1 VLLVGVFPRSGD
13 LSFARRLAE
22 REIKTRLQ
30 QVSGVAS
37 VGVVGGARDEV
48 KVLVDQEKAAARG
61 VTLAD
66 IAEALAGSN
75 VDSPAGSI
83 TEGSTELLVKT
94 EGPAK
99 DVPALGEFSVAGNGG
114 TRFEVREVARIA
126 RGTRERVSLFMVDG
140 REGVG
145 LQVYR
150 RPRASPVALS
160 RGVRAELGRLSRAY
174 GRDLELVVARDSSLF
189 ISRSLS
195 DLVLSAAAGAAIA
208 FLVVLLF
215 VRDIATS
222 LMLVCSVPISIVV
235 SLLFLR
241 VAGRSLNVM
250 SIGGLSMGIGMMMD
264 NSVVILEN
272 LQRRLLLGGG
282 DEGGGR
288 GGGRSGAIS
297 PEAVVSATDEM
308 SGSNVGSTVTSIVVF
323 LPVIFLPGV
332 IGAVFADLALSVI
345 FSQVTSLAVSVTL
358 IPVLFRLSEG
368 ARERMRVGRER
379 RRTARERRRG
389 TPSAGTPS
397 VGMARIERLFRRILR
412 AFFRKPLILAAILA
426 ATTAAGIACFRLL
439 PFEFLP
445 SIDTGEID
453 LTIALPGG
461 STIEH
466 ASRVGAEL
474 SERLLAFEG
483 VRMVHAK
490 AGGEQEDLWYLADPL
505 EAAEI
510 LHMTAALSTGRR
522 RTASAVAEE
531 MRRAIAAGDE
541 SVSVELP
548 GNIVAPLLGLSS
560 GRSELVV
567 NGKDQQE
574 AVARARELADA
585 IRALGGGETVALSP
599 SGEKPELRITPDR
612 EAVARSGT
620 DIAALALAAR
630 AALDGVVPTSL
641 LVDGRDEDVRVMLR
655 PEEAVGVAGVES
667 LRIRGPGGG
676 FMRLSDLARVAEAG
690 SPAAL
695 ARVDRGDVAF
705 VRFAAA
711 GPGRREDAG
720 AIEDILR
727 TRPYARSLETS
738 ALQESMS
745 PLLLTFALV
754 ILLLYLALGAQFES
768 FVLPLFL
775 LACLPLSFFGIVAAL
790 ALAGKSLNVDSI
802 LGVIVLFGIAVN
814 NTIVLYE
821 TYAHRMGR
829 AHGGGALVAIYR
841 GTSERLRP
849 ILITMLTTVTALVP
863 IALDAS
869 GTSTQASM
877 AVAIIGG
884 LFVSTTLTL
893 FAAPMMF
900 YRFLGRRGRAV

>member
-1 VLLVGVFPRSGD
+1 
-13 LSFARRLAE
+13 
-22 REIKTRLQ
+22 
-30 QVSGVAS
+30 
-37 VGVVGGARDEV
+37 
-48 KVLVDQEKAAARG
+48 
-61 VTLAD
+61 
-66 IAEALAGSN
+66 
-75 VDSPAGSI
+75 
-83 TEGSTELLVKT
+83 
-94 EGPAK
+94 
-99 DVPALGEFSVAGNGG
+99 
-114 TRFEVREVARIA
+114 
-126 RGTRERVSLFMVDG
+126 MV
-140 REGVG
+140 
-145 LQVYR
+145 
-150 RPRASPVALS
+150 
-160 RGVRAELGRLSRAY
+160 
-174 GRDLELVVARDSSLF
+174 
-189 ISRSLS
+189 
-195 DLVLSAAAGAAIA
+195 
-208 FLVVLLF
+208 
-215 VRDIATS
+215 
-222 LMLVCSVPISIVV
+222 
-235 SLLFLR
+235 
-241 VAGRSLNVM
+241 
-250 SIGGLSMGIGMMMD
+250 
-264 NSVVILEN
+264 
-272 LQRRLLLGGG
+272 
-282 DEGGGR
+282 
-288 GGGRSGAIS
+288 
-297 PEAVVSATDEM
+297 
-308 SGSNVGSTVTSIVVF
+308 
-323 LPVIFLPGV
+323 
-332 IGAVFADLALSVI
+332 
-345 FSQVTSLAVSVTL
+345 
-358 IPVLFRLSEG
+358 
-368 ARERMRVGRER
+368 
-379 RRTARERRRG
+379 
-389 TPSAGTPS
+389 
-397 VGMARIERLFRRILR
+397 RIERLFRRILR
-412 AFFRKPLILAAILA
+412 MFIRKPFILAAILA

-474 SERLLAFEG
+474 SQRLLAFEG
-483 VRMVHAK
+483 VRMVHAR

-505 EAAEI
+505 EAEEI

-522 RTASAVAEE
+522 RTASAIAEE

-567 NGKDQQE
+567 SGKDQQE

-585 IRALGGGETVALSP
+585 IRALGGGETVAVSP
-599 SGEKPELRITPDR
+599 SGMKPELRISPDR

-620 DIAALALAAR
+620 DVAALALAAR
-630 AALDGVVPTSL
+630 AALDGIVPTSL
-641 LVDGRDEDVRVMLR
+641 LVDGRDEEVRVMLR
-655 PEEAVGVAGVES
+655 PEEAAGIAGVES
-667 LRIRGPGGG
+667 LRIRGSGGG
-676 FMRLSDLARVAEAG
+676 FMRLSDLASVTEAG

-695 ARVDRGDVAF
+695 ARADRCDVAF

-711 GPGRREDAG
+711 GPGGRREAG
-720 AIEDILR
+720 AIDHLLR
-727 TRPYARSLETS
+727 THPYARSLETS
-738 ALQESMS
+738 ALKESMS

-754 ILLLYLALGAQFES
+754 LLLLYLALGAQFES

-821 TYAHRMGR
+821 TYAQRLGR
-829 AHGGGALVAIYR
+829 AHGAGVLAAVYR

-900 YRFLGRRGRAV
+900 HRFLGRQGRAV

>member
-1 VLLVGVFPRSGD
+1 
-13 LSFARRLAE
+13 
-22 REIKTRLQ
+22 
-30 QVSGVAS
+30 
-37 VGVVGGARDEV
+37 
-48 KVLVDQEKAAARG
+48 
-61 VTLAD
+61 
-66 IAEALAGSN
+66 
-75 VDSPAGSI
+75 
-83 TEGSTELLVKT
+83 
-94 EGPAK
+94 
-99 DVPALGEFSVAGNGG
+99 
-114 TRFEVREVARIA
+114 
-126 RGTRERVSLFMVDG
+126 
-140 REGVG
+140 
-145 LQVYR
+145 
-150 RPRASPVALS
+150 
-160 RGVRAELGRLSRAY
+160 
-174 GRDLELVVARDSSLF
+174 
-189 ISRSLS
+189 
-195 DLVLSAAAGAAIA
+195 
-208 FLVVLLF
+208 
-215 VRDIATS
+215 
-222 LMLVCSVPISIVV
+222 
-235 SLLFLR
+235 
-241 VAGRSLNVM
+241 
-250 SIGGLSMGIGMMMD
+250 
-264 NSVVILEN
+264 
-272 LQRRLLLGGG
+272 
-282 DEGGGR
+282 
-288 GGGRSGAIS
+288 
-297 PEAVVSATDEM
+297 
-308 SGSNVGSTVTSIVVF
+308 VVF

-332 IGAVFADLALSVI
+332 IGAVFTDLALSVI

-358 IPVLFRLSEG
+358 IPVLFRLSAG
-368 ARERMRVGRER
+368 ARERMRLGRER
-379 RRTARERRRG
+379 RRAARERRRG
-389 TPSAGTPS
+389 APGGAAQGSRTPRSGTPG
-397 VGMARIERLFRRILR
+397 VGMARIERLFRRIVR
-412 AFFRKPLILAAILA
+412 MFFRRPLILAAILA

-445 SIDTGEID
+445 SIDTGEIN
-453 LTIALPGG
+453 LTIALAGG

-510 LHMTAALSTGRR
+510 LHMTAALSAGRR

-567 NGKDQQE
+567 SGKDQQE

-585 IRALGGGETVALSP
+585 IRALGGGETVAVSP
-599 SGEKPELRITPDR
+599 SGEKPEILITPDR

-620 DIAALALAAR
+620 DVAALALAAR

-641 LVDGRDEDVRVMLR
+641 LVDGRDEEVRVMLR
-655 PEEAVGVAGVES
+655 PEEAVGVAGVEG

-676 FMRLSDLARVAEAG
+676 FMRLSDLARVTEAG

-705 VRFAAA
+705 VHFATV
-711 GPGRREDAG
+711 GPGGRKDAG
-720 AIEDILR
+720 AIGDVLR
-727 TRPYARSLETS
+727 TRPYARSLERS
-738 ALQESMS
+738 ALTESMS

-821 TYAHRMGR
+821 TYAQRMAR
-829 AHGGGALVAIYR
+829 AHGGGALVAVYR

-900 YRFLGRRGRAV
+900 YRFLGRRGRAA